1 MKYIVDRITEGKAVL
16 ESETGE
22 RKVVDASLL
31 PDGVREGGCL
41 AESNGCFLPDRAME
55 AQRRRGF
62 FFRLRRFLG
71 TAFSRTEEK

>member
-31 PDGVREGGCL
+31 PEGAREGGCL
-41 AESNGCFLPDRAME
+41 EESNGCFLPDQAVE
-55 AQRRRGF
+55 AQRRRRF

-71 TAFSRTEEK
+71 TAFSQEKEK